1 MLLALKLLYSSHT
14 SVNMAQLVI
23 HVIQCYS
30 IYKLLSYCVI
40 DNAPDNDTTLR
51 EISKQLLSN
60 KAVLQDADK
69 YRLRYFSHVVS
80 LIANAFTS
88 NKPLKAA
95 CTAKALK
102 GTPKA
107 DKPIQKRLLDAITK
121 LYKIIVFAMRTLA
134 RAQEQESYIKQALND
149 FLYLI
154 KDNNTRQFS
163 IYIML
168 VRAITFKDIIIIFT
182 AANMT
187 ADKDGKNLLKCIMS
201 REDQLY
207 YFNVIAFI
215 KPLFLL
221 VKELEGKPQ
230 FKANS
235 YISDILL
242 AYDYIALHIKDQL
255 IAFDT

>member
-1 MLLALKLLYSSHT
+1 
-14 SVNMAQLVI
+14 MAQLVI
-23 HVIQCYS
+23 YVIQCYS
-30 IYKLLSYCVI
+30 IHKLLSYCVI
-40 DNAPDNDTTLR
+40 DNAPNNNTALQ
-51 EISKQLLSN
+51 EISKWLLSD
-60 KAVLQDADK
+60 KAVLWDADK
-69 YRLRYFSHVVS
+69 YKLRCFSHVVS

-95 CTAKALK
+95 RIARALR

-107 DKPIQKRLLDAITK
+107 DKPIQKRPLDAITK
-121 LYKIIVFAMRTLA
+121 LHEIIVFAIRTPA
-134 RAQEQESYIKQALND
+134 RAQEWESCTKQASND
-149 FLYLI
+149 FLHPI
-154 KDNNTRQFS
+154 KDNDTRWFS

-168 VRAITFKDIIIIFT
+168 VRAITLKDTIIIFT
-182 AANMT
+182 AANIT
-187 ADKDGKNLLKCIMS
+187 ADKDGKNLLECIMS
-201 REDQLY
+201 REDWLY
-207 YFNVIAFI
+207 YSNVIAFM